1 MPASQLSAF
10 HGISFPALRQE
21 LDGNGQLLFP
31 SFTSIP
37 HSSTCSPAFAT
48 PAFTKR
54 WIRSTI
60 FIYTTGNFRAA
71 SQTTEDSGLTSS
83 DRHWIT
89 NDWCSRKVSAP
100 SVTPSPVWI
109 TFFIIYG
116 GYQGAPAVQV
126 CRRTQCFYHTLFLLE
141 LCIHVNRPLYHIHV
155 VVADLSFCIRYMI
168 LHVIGKSLVPWLWAL
183 VLRAARLALYVRY
196 VNPLVFQ
203 VCNGRSGSPTTI

>member
-31 SFTSIP
+31 SFTFIT
-37 HSSTCSPAFAT
+37 HSSICSPAFAT
-48 PAFTKR
+48 PEFTKR

-60 FIYTTGNFRAA
+60 FIYTSGNFRAA

-109 TFFIIYG
+109 IFYYLWRISRGTCSAG
-116 GYQGAPAVQV
+116 VQAH
-126 CRRTQCFYHTLFLLE
+126 QCFYHTLFLLE

-155 VVADLSFCIRYMI
+155 AVADLSCCIRYMI
-168 LHVIGKSLVPWLWAL
+168 LHVIGKYLVPRLWAL

-196 VNPLVFQ
+196 VNPFVFQ
-203 VCNGRSGSPTTI
+203 VCYGRSGSPTTM